1 VTINARGAPGAYT
14 APGADNADNLPR
26 AGLDRFFRLRENQTD
41 VRTEILAGATTF
53 VTLAYI
59 LFVNPSILKD
69 AGMPVEATFAA
80 TCVASAFASLVM
92 GIYANYPIAVA
103 PGMGLNA
110 FFTYTVVVG
119 MRLPWQ
125 TALGAVFISGLVF
138 FLLTVTHV
146 RQWIVDGVPAVL
158 RSAIGVG
165 IGLFIAF
172 IGLRNAG
179 IIVRS
184 DATLVTLSPM
194 SAPGVLVAVAGLL
207 VTAFLVARRVRGA
220 LLLGILTT
228 TAIAMLAGVSPAP
241 HGAASLVTLT
251 NPFAALRATA
261 FHLDILAALRVG
273 LIPILFS
280 FTFVDLFDNI
290 GTLIGVSRKAGLL
303 NDRGQLP
310 RIGRALVAD
319 SLGTMFGALVGTST
333 VTSYI
338 ESAAGVSE
346 GGRTGLTAVVVAA
359 LFIVGL
365 AFAPLVGLIPVQAT
379 APALILIGAMMMTE
393 IVQIRFDDVTEAVPA
408 FLTIIMMPLTYSIA
422 QGLAFGF
429 MSYTIIKLLAGRH
442 GDNNPVTY
450 TLTLLFL
457 LHFVVGSH
465 R

>member
-1 VTINARGAPGAYT
+1 VTID
-14 APGADNADNLPR
+14 ADNADNVDNPPG

-59 LFVNPSILKD
+59 LFVNPNILKD

-393 IVQIRFDDVTEAVPA
+393 IAHIRFDDVTEAVPA

-442 GDNNPVTY
+442 ADNNPVTY

-457 LHFVVGSH
+457 LHFVVGAH